1 MNTLAP
7 SRSWHGPLDSQ
18 NTVLE
23 EVSVTRFTLPQ
34 RFRYPFPFGFCLAYL
49 PIPDTYS
56 LDVEDIFPKSQSA
69 RLPLS
74 GLGRKNGAVDQI
86 REGDGLALW
95 FVEVRLDRVQMEKHG
110 STLARPIE
118 VLPALL
124 MTNMQESLQA
134 AWGSWGVL
142 RPESLRLSVEAAF

>member
-1 MNTLAP
+1 VLPLSVSIWVLFGIPPNIPNT
-7 SRSWHGPLDSQ
+7 H
-18 NTVLE
+18 
-23 EVSVTRFTLPQ
+23 
-34 RFRYPFPFGFCLAYL
+34 
-49 PIPDTYS
+49 S
-56 LDVEDIFPKSQSA
+56 LDVEEILAQESSA

-95 FVEVRLDRVQMEKHG
+95 FVAEMRLDRVQMEKRG
-110 STLARPIE
+110 PTLARPIE
-118 VLPALL
+118 VLPVLL

-142 RPESLRLSVEAAF
+142 RPESLRLCVEAAF